1 MSDSPLANLPRFDTQ
16 PARQPAELLDSL
28 LGRTPSAPVPEP
40 IMAPLEEAPEP
51 VVAAPAPPPPP
62 EEERVSL
69 AEVEALTAAFAR
81 QLDEMDGRIRAEVT
95 AGIQAISARLFPRL
109 SQHFLAEEIGR
120 HLPELVP
127 VSVPRLEVAAS
138 PALAEQLQP
147 VIARTPALAKRCQ
160 FEPAEGMDS
169 GQVRVSWQTGGLAF
183 DFDGLMEA
191 CLAELE
197 SN

>member
-1 MSDSPLANLPRFDTQ
+1 MSDSLLAKLPRFDAPTDR
-16 PARQPAELLDSL
+16 PPAEMLGTL
-28 LGRTPSAPVPEP
+28 LGRT
-40 IMAPLEEAPEP
+40 
-51 VVAAPAPPPPP
+51 APAPPPEPVAPLVEDAPAPEVTAPAPEP

-69 AEVEALTAAFAR
+69 QEVEALTAQFAQ
-81 QLDEMDGRIRAEVT
+81 QLDDMDARVRADVT
-95 AGIQAISARLFPRL
+95 AGIQAISERLFPRL

-127 VSVPRLEVAAS
+127 VSVPHLEIKAS
-138 PALAEQLQP
+138 PMLVEQLQP
-147 VIARTPALAKRCQ
+147 VIARTPILAKRCQ
-160 FEPAEGMDS
+160 FETADDMAS
-169 GQVRVSWQTGGLAF
+169 GHVSVSWQTGGLAF